1 MQRPGRQEK
10 VPHHHPIVHGTR
22 WTGLFVALAV
32 ASLSAALAFASTAG
46 AASPMPLD
54 PDQAAKVSSDVNTS
68 LLALDNGTYQLLVQ
82 NQSGY
87 GSIDSFAWVPGPGWH
102 VTSVIRTSKGKCVV
116 NAGAL
121 ACNGQISPPKKCL
134 CQPGGQMTIVFRMTG
149 PKDPP
154 KSKTK
159 GVRTTVGTTG
169 GYFLIKTVT
178 LAKHHIPSAVP
189 TPNT

>member
-1 MQRPGRQEK
+1 MQRQGRQEN
-10 VPHHHPIVHGTR
+10 VSRYHPIVQGTR
-22 WTGLFVALAV
+22 RTGLFVALGIASWVAV
-32 ASLSAALAFASTAG
+32 LVLASSAG

-102 VTSVIRTSKGKCVV
+102 VTSVIRTSQGKCVV

-121 ACNGQISPPKKCL
+121 ACSGKISPPKKCL
-134 CQPGGQMTIVFRMTG
+134 CQPGGHMTIVFRMTG
-149 PKDPP
+149 PKSPP

-159 GVRTTVGTTG
+159 GVATTVGTTG

-178 LAKHHIPSAVP
+178 LAKHHIPSAIP